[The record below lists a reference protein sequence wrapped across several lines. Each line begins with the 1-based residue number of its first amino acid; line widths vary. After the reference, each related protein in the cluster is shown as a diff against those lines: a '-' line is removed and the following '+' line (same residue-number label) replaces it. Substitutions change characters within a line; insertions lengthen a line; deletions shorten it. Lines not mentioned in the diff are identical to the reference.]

1 MGHQARVDEEIQE
14 LRRDITRIGEK
25 GDDGV
30 WSVKFGKL
38 FDDEKVEQFYEAL
51 VGTLKAAKKQGVI
64 EFKGQMLLK
73 GAHDNVDIKL
83 LKPLGEGG
91 DAADATQDAP
101 PPPPAKAAEPAPPPA
116 AASAPLSVAERLKLM
131 KEREQAKKAAEAST
145 ASAPP
150 KRNSASMAD
159 RIAKLQ
165 ESGAQARASASED
178 HAPDSEPSDK
188 SRPHHKTGGD
198 IAKRMGALGGAGG
211 PGIVLP
217 GMGMPPSLMKKASDE
232 QADGAPSE
240 SPATPSTPSR
250 ASGDLQHLTLS
261 RAKGPPRTRRR
272 TPGSRA
278 TSSSLESE
286 GTEARSSA
294 GARSSGGVSLSGEL
308 SDAADESKPS
318 TTSEEE
324 KPSSIAE
331 RMKKLGGGGMALP
344 GMGMPPAL
352 LKKAHNADEG
362 ASGEGGGGGGSS

>member
-14 LRRDITRIGEK
+14 LRRDITRIGAK

-38 FDDEKVEQFYEAL
+38 FDDEKVEQYYEAL

-131 KEREQAKKAAEAST
+131 KEREQAKKAAEASM

-150 KRNSASMAD
+150 KRNCASMAD

-178 HAPDSEPSDK
+178 HAPDSEP

-232 QADGAPSE
+232 PADGAPSE
-240 SPATPSTPSR
+240 APATPSTPSR

-294 GARSSGGVSLSGEL
+294 GARSSGALSLSGEL
-308 SDAADESKPS
+308 SDAADESK
-318 TTSEEE
+318 TSEISVEE
-324 KPSSIAE
+324 RPGSIAD

-352 LKKAHNADEG
+352 LKKGQNAGEG
-362 ASGEGGGGGGSS
+362 ASGEGGGGGGST